1 MEGSESGSSGNLFSL
16 PASSLEQGMEQSL
29 EQGRKVR
36 VLVGGFGKVSL
47 RVVQMG
53 KDQPVI
59 S

>member
-1 MEGSESGSSGNLFSL
+1 MEH
-16 PASSLEQGMEQSL
+16 SL

-36 VLVGGFGKVSL
+36 VLVGGFGEVSL